1 MAGGVVDLYSL
12 LKFYVKRHLMGQS
25 GETSQ
30 KETEDGNIGRRRR
43 KQKHQK
49 GTSFGYIC

>member
-1 MAGGVVDLYSL
+1 MAGGVVDLYFL
-12 LKFYVKRHLMGQS
+12 LKLYVKRHLMGQS

-30 KETEDGNIGRRRR
+30 NATEDGNIGRRQR
-43 KQKHQK
+43 KQEHQK